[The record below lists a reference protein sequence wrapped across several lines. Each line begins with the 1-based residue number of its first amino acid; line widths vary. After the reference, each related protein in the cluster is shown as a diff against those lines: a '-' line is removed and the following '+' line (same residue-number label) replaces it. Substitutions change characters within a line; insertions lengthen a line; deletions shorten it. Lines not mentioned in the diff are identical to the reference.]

1 MQRVMMDSGGRR
13 LNTQKLTRRLVR
25 WSALGLGALFITAGL
40 SSLALHSY
48 GIHRLE
54 KVRADLEARWGQLAQ
69 YEPSPP
75 VPDHEN
81 GARWLMAGGQAV
93 VCSIEDQKFVGHLSG
108 RSAWGWTDTEEAR
121 ARWILH
127 EQQNALRILLRS
139 GSFDAFHLGTNGLRT
154 NYEEIQ
160 FLSIVKGLR
169 LLTLEARLAWSEG
182 RTSDSLSA
190 LNAISR
196 AADGLLRTP
205 IVMTSTTG
213 SAATRWFA
221 RAAADIVSDP
231 CAATETLE
239 ELRDV
244 LPSEDPIHR
253 GNITLAVAVFEIAD
267 ERLDYIEG
275 FHDPSMGWSIPFWV
289 SNRYLLEDLVVAEIL
304 ERWGRYL
311 EIGQQPAAHWPLD
324 VSRSIW
330 GDSSWPP
337 WLALTG
343 TFTPNL
349 INDRVRTQA
358 ASTELQQLRTAL
370 DLRLA
375 SPVVLEPAVC
385 ELLDDA
391 RPTALTGEPV
401 TCRYDDKRDV
411 IVIKVPRAEQTLNA
425 FVAPDNQAALL
436 PPIELPMGLVDAD
449 CE

>member
-1 MQRVMMDSGGRR
+1 MNKRE
-13 LNTQKLTRRLVR
+13 LTRRLLR
-25 WSALGLGALFITAGL
+25 WSALGIGALVITAGL
-40 SSLALHSY
+40 GSLALHTY
-48 GIHRLE
+48 GSHRLE
-54 KVRADLEARWGQLAQ
+54 KVRTDLEARWGQLAQ
-69 YEPSPP
+69 VTPSPP
-75 VPDHEN
+75 IPDHEN
-81 GARWLMAGGQAV
+81 GARWLMAGGQAIM
-93 VCSIEDQKFVGHLSG
+93 CSIEDQKFIGYLSG
-108 RSAWGWTDTEEAR
+108 RSARGWTNTEEAR

-127 EQQNALRILLRS
+127 EQQSALRILVRS
-139 GSFDAFHLGTNGLRT
+139 GSFDAFHLGANGSRA
-154 NYEEIQ
+154 NYEEIH

-182 RTSDSLSA
+182 RTSDSLAA

-213 SAATRWFA
+213 SAATRWSA
-221 RAAADIVSDP
+221 QAAADIVSDP
-231 CAATETLE
+231 CTATETLE

-267 ERLDYIEG
+267 DGLDYIEG

-289 SNRYLLEDLVVAEIL
+289 SNRYLVEDLVVAEIL

-311 EIGQQPAAHWPLD
+311 EIGQQPAAHWPPD
-324 VSRSIW
+324 VGRSIW

-343 TFTPNL
+343 TFIPNL

-358 ASTELQQLRTAL
+358 ASTELRQLRAAL

-375 SPVVLEPAVC
+375 SPDVLEPAAC
-385 ELLDDA
+385 ELLDDD
-391 RPTALTGEPV
+391 RPTALTGEPI
-401 TCRYDDKRDV
+401 TCRYDDERGV
-411 IVIKVPRAEQTLNA
+411 IVIEVPKAEQTLNA
-425 FVAPDNQAALL
+425 FVAPDNQAAQL
-436 PPIELPMGLVDAD
+436 PPIELPVGVVDAD
-449 CE
+449 CD